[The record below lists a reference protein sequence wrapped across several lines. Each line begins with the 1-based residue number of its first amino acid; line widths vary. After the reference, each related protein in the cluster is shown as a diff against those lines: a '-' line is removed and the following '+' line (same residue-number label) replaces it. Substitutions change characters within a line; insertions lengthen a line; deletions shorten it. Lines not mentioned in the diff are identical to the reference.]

1 MPDVNKVSIL
11 FGSSHLVVVTV
22 GRKFFKVVLGGSY
35 NL

>member
-11 FGSSHLVVVTV
+11 FGSSHLVVTV

>member
-11 FGSSHLVVVTV
+11 FGSSHLVTV